1 LTGVRIL
8 RDVKNVRIYTTR
20 TCPYCVR
27 AKRLLERKNVSYEEI
42 DVSLDDEARLKLM
55 ETTGLRTVPQV
66 FIGERH
72 VGGSD
77 DLHALDERGEL
88 DPLLQ

>member
-1 LTGVRIL
+1 VRIL
-8 RDVKNVRIYTTR
+8 SSVKTVRIYTTR

-27 AKRLLERKNVSYEEI
+27 AKRLLERKRVSYEEI
-42 DVSLDDEARLKLM
+42 DVSMDDEARLKLM
-55 ETTGLRTVPQV
+55 ETTGLRTVPQI
-66 FIGERH
+66 FIGDRL

-77 DLHALDERGEL
+77 DLHALEERGEL